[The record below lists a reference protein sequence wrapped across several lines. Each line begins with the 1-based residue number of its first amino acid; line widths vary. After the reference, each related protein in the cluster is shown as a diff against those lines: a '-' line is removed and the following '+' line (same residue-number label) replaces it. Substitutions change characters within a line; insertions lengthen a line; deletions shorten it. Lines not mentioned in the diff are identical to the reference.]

1 MGKAYAPKL
10 RKHTQSRTCRQNS
23 CSPCHQLF
31 TVPHCW
37 EMQRCICD
45 TLSRLCGTVGVNPF
59 RDSEAETPGPTP
71 PPTRPAWRDRAPP
84 TAPITAST
92 NSWLYVPLLWAAAGL
107 QTQAAAQAWQT
118 QCGEWWTL
126 ARDTLADAPPVD
138 LEAFRTALNLTPSA
152 GAVEQLARL
161 TAAGPFPAGAHAYLR
176 WLLQTLADAD
186 GYIPAAS
193 QETCL
198 QLYGGLPFAAALDR
212 QANLF
217 RAPPTPD
224 PAPVPAFTTAIPS
237 PSIPPLRSPHPH
249 RPAKAPAAAD
259 AAVAIALL
267 PPHPS
272 P

>member
-1 MGKAYAPKL
+1 M
-10 RKHTQSRTCRQNS
+10 
-23 CSPCHQLF
+23 
-31 TVPHCW
+31 
-37 EMQRCICD
+37 
-45 TLSRLCGTVGVNPF
+45 NPF

-152 GAVEQLARL
+152 GAAEQLARL

-176 WLLQTLADAD
+176 WLLQILADAD

-224 PAPVPAFTTAIPS
+224 PAPAPAFTTAIPS
-237 PSIPPLRSPHPH
+237 PSIPPIRSPHPH
-249 RPAKAPAAAD
+249 RPAEAPAAAD